1 MPSTEPEH
9 LPVDLKFETA
19 LAELE
24 TLAARMEGGNLE
36 LEDSIAAYQRGMAL
50 LQHCQNQLKEAEE
63 RIKALE
69 GGALKPFS
77 PDGGA
82 A

>member
-1 MPSTEPEH
+1 MASTP
-9 LPVDLKFETA
+9 LQPWSPDLKFETA
-19 LAELE
+19 LGELE
-24 TLAARMEGGNLE
+24 LLATRMEGGNLE

-63 RIKALE
+63 RIKVLE
-69 GGALKPFS
+69 AGTLKPYS
-77 PDGGA
+77 QDSEA

>member
-1 MPSTEPEH
+1 MATTHPEP
-9 LPVDLKFETA
+9 LPADLKFETA

-63 RIKALE
+63 RIKVLE
-69 GGALKPFS
+69 AGTLKPFS
-77 PDGGA
+77 PDGEA
-82 A
+82 L

>member
-1 MPSTEPEH
+1 MAFPTPQPLSSE
-9 LPVDLKFETA
+9 LKFEAA
-19 LAELE
+19 LSELE
-24 TLAARMEGGNLE
+24 QLASRMEGGNLE

-63 RIKALE
+63 RIKVLE
-69 GGALKPFS
+69 AGALKPFS
-77 PDGGA
+77 QDSEA